1 MSRYVLAID
10 GGATASRAAVVS
22 PEGDVLGHDVGG
34 PCMPLLTP
42 EARERVARHVARA
55 VEGAVARTVERTG
68 DAPPLPIVAV
78 WAGLTGMDPS
88 VDAEGWLRGVLA
100 SLAAHLR
107 LAGPVRVSSDLDSAV
122 EGALGPRTPGVLV
135 YAGTGSVAVGRDDAG
150 RLHRA
155 GGHGYL
161 IDDRGGGFDLGRM
174 ALRAVVRAWD
184 GRGPQTALE
193 SLVRSAL
200 RVSGWDDLRR
210 AVYGAAN
217 PKAVIASLAPLVTD
231 AARRGDTVAQA
242 ILRDAA
248 LELAELAVAVLGRLP
263 MGSGDAPVDVRF
275 AGGVF
280 SSEPLRVAFAEAVT
294 ARLPRA
300 NVAPGLLPPLGG
312 AALLALDAAGLSGT
326 LPQADAVVQALR
338 RGLTGAYA
346 GT

>member
-22 PEGDVLGHDVGG
+22 SDGDVVGHGVGG

-42 EARERVARHVARA
+42 EARERVARHVTRA
-55 VEGAVARTVERTG
+55 VEGAVARALERTG
-68 DAPPLPIVAV
+68 ESPPLPVAAV
-78 WAGLTGMDPS
+78 WAGLTGLDPGADP
-88 VDAEGWLRGVLA
+88 VGWLHGVLA
-100 SLAAHLR
+100 SLATHVR
-107 LAGPVRVSSDLDSAV
+107 QAGPVRVSSDLDSAV

-135 YAGTGSVAVGRDDAG
+135 YAGTGSVAVGRDETG
-150 RLHRA
+150 HLHRA

-161 IDDRGGGFDLGRM
+161 IDDRGGGFDIGRM

-193 SLVRSAL
+193 SSVRSAL

-231 AARRGDTVAQA
+231 AAQRGDTVAQA

-248 LELAELAVAVLGRLP
+248 VELAELAVAVLRRLP
-263 MGSGDAPVDVRF
+263 VGRSDAAVDVRF

-280 SSEPLRVAFAEAVT
+280 SSDPLRLAFAEAVT
-294 ARLPRA
+294 DRLSRA
-300 NVAPGLLPPLGG
+300 HVAPGLLPPLGG
-312 AALLALDAAGLSGT
+312 AALLALDAAGL
-326 LPQADAVVQALR
+326 LPAPPMAGAVVQGLR
-338 RGLTGAYA
+338 RGLTG
-346 GT
+346 T